1 MSLMSIKLIFDFV
14 PKIPKKHKK
23 QQKTAKF
30 YQNWA
35 VFVLK

>member
-1 MSLMSIKLIFDFV
+1 MSINLIFDFGS
-14 PKIPKKHKK
+14 KIPKKRKK

>member
-1 MSLMSIKLIFDFV
+1 M
-14 PKIPKKHKK
+14 PKIPKKRKK